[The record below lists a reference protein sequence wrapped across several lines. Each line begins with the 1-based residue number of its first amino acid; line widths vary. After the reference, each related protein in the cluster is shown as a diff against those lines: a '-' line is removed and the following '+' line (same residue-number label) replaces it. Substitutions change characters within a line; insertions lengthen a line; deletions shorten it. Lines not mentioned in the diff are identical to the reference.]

1 MGEEPSM
8 SWTPNEPIPDQRSQD
23 SPAIAE
29 FGGLLHL
36 VHLGESANDLWHSW
50 YDGAAWRPN
59 ERIIDQQSKSASALA
74 AHGGRLHLVHL
85 GDSENQLWHSTWDG
99 QRWSTNSKIA
109 GEKAH
114 SPVSMVEF
122 GGLLHMVHNG
132 DSSNRLYH
140 LTWDGQSWTQ
150 LMQIPGQLSKGA
162 PAVAVFGGL
171 LHLVH
176 QGDSENQLWHSTFDG
191 ATWTPNLKI
200 ADQLSKSSPSLAVA
214 NGLLQLIHLGDTS
227 NSIWHSTFDGT
238 TWAPNVPIPHQLAE
252 EAPALAAY
260 GGRLHMVHTGD
271 SEDTL
276 WHSSSDGV
284 LVNRPTRRVVIVD
297 IDGLRWDS
305 FYRHLKRVRAAGAS
319 TETTY
324 RFQLQPGASNDTVL
338 GDGDLDLHSALAELC
353 FGPDNGM
360 VDVRLALSSY
370 PSFTFPTHATMYTGT
385 WPRRHGICGHKF
397 VIRDAPPEW
406 DRHQWD
412 ALPRAVSLQGYCT
425 DAEGSWGAFWD
436 HVWGGFDQV
445 SEDDCR
451 NRNRGLNSDLRV
463 DTLFHRV
470 EDAGKRSTA
479 VHAFY
484 HGARK
489 PWEHYGKDQWWHY
502 DSVELRSVKD
512 ICSDEDLDQLEVADH
527 GTFAK
532 AEVAV
537 SYMPSTV
544 SVVPPD
550 QNYARSVGLAFTRRD
565 GVAARGWSVQGEPHP
580 DGPPDLMALYMASV
594 DESSHKAGPRQQDTY
609 LAWFDHRLARFVSVL
624 RAADPDVF
632 ANTIFAFV
640 ADHGHRA
647 ITNPPS
653 TPNLSS
659 DNVLLV
665 REELMKIR
673 FGEAETGR
681 FRQLAQAAHLSLSA
695 VYADVL
701 GGQVLAWAEAMNLYI
716 YLRAGSELDTVEVA
730 RRLLSIPM
738 NTEPYGALLL
748 IEGRYRFLAR
758 GETQPVRLNSPA
770 ARRVVVPRL
779 DPPPASTDDIEA
791 VSLDD
796 GSDLRDERELR
807 EQLNSPAIFDLLGIT
822 RRVAGFGATE
832 HQSMPDIVL
841 LAPEG
846 RSFTS
851 SPSTHGSF
859 AYPTSRI
866 PMVFC
871 GPGIPAGRHT
881 LETAD
886 LIDFAPTVLSLLGV
900 SAEGMEG
907 RALVDHEGRPSL
919 VGASASAHG
928 HSDDSDPA
936 GPDTGWVNA
945 APPPPSP
952 RTVREKQPTP
962 SARVTARPAR
972 IRPATRA
979 ELHAGLPTY
988 VAARLVQRRRN
999 TEGSEAGAAGATNPS
1014 IRRLSV
1020 EKTLWA
1026 RLDHAQVLAAPE
1038 ARLWIAGTSAA
1049 SAPRARTELGRHRE
1063 LDLTEHGSVELGSS
1077 DSRGTILV
1085 PHELLVLP
1093 VEVSLPLL
1101 PTWLRAMVGTLRRHS
1116 RLGLESSE
1124 HGSSVLLSAE
1134 DFISL
1139 VAGLDRQLDPDPDPE
1154 PRPPIFEIARA
1165 SAAHPGAIEATARLR
1180 ELLSADRVTRFTLA
1194 DGGVLA

>member
-1 MGEEPSM
+1 M
-8 SWTPNEPIPDQRSQD
+8 SWTPNVPIPDQQSKD
-23 SPAIAE
+23 SPALAE

-36 VHLGESANDLWHSW
+36 VHPGESSNDLWHSW
-50 YDGAAWRPN
+50 YDGAVWRPN
-59 ERIIDQQSKSASALA
+59 ERIPEQRSKGASALA
-74 AHGGRLHLVHL
+74 AYGGLLHVVHQ

-99 QRWSTNSKIA
+99 QRWSVNAKIP

-114 SPVSMVEF
+114 SPVAMAEF

-150 LMQIPGQLSKGA
+150 LMQIPDQLSKGA
-162 PAVAVFGGL
+162 PAVAVYGGL
-171 LHLVH
+171 LHMVH

-191 ATWTPNLKI
+191 ATWTPNVKI
-200 ADQLSKSSPSLAVA
+200 PGQLSKSAPALAAA
-214 NGLLQLIHLGDTS
+214 NGLLQVTHLGDSS
-227 NSIWHSTFDGT
+227 NTIWHSTFDGAS
-238 TWAPNVPIPHQLAE
+238 WAPNVPVPHQLAE
-252 EAPALAAY
+252 EAPALATH

-284 LVNRPTRRVVIVD
+284 LVNRPTRRVIIVD
-297 IDGLRWDS
+297 IDGVRWDS
-305 FYRHLKRVRAAGAS
+305 FYRHLKRVRSAGAS

-324 RFQLQPGASNDTVL
+324 RFQLPPGASDDTVL

-353 FGPDNGM
+353 FGPENGM

-370 PSFTFPTHATMYTGT
+370 PTFTFPTHATMYTGT

-397 VIRDAPPEW
+397 VVRDVPPEW
-406 DRHQWD
+406 DHHQWD
-412 ALPRAVSLQGYCT
+412 ALPRALSLQGYCT

-470 EDAGKRSTA
+470 EDVGKRST
-479 VHAFY
+479 VVNAFY

-527 GTFAK
+527 SAFAK

-537 SYMPSTV
+537 AYMPSTV
-544 SVVPPD
+544 SVVPPN

-565 GVAARGWSVQGEPHP
+565 GVAASGWSIQGEPHP

-594 DESSHKAGPRQQDTY
+594 DESSHRSGPRQQETY
-609 LAWFDHRLARFVSVL
+609 MAWFDHRLARFVSVL

-632 ANTIFAFV
+632 ANTVFAFV

-653 TPNLSS
+653 TPDLPS

-665 REELMKIR
+665 REELMHIR
-673 FGEAETGR
+673 FGKAETER
-681 FRQLAQAAHLSLSA
+681 IRQIVQANHLSLTS

-701 GGQVLAWAEAMNLYI
+701 REQVLAWAEAMNLYV
-716 YLRAGSELDTVEVA
+716 YLRAGSALDTVEVA
-730 RRLLSIPM
+730 HRLLSIPM
-738 NTEPYGALLL
+738 NTEPYGALVL

-758 GETQPVRLNSPA
+758 GESRPVLLNSPA
-770 ARRVVVPRL
+770 ARRVIVPRL
-779 DPPPASTDDIEA
+779 DPPPVSTEDIEGVA
-791 VSLDD
+791 LDD
-796 GSDLRDERELR
+796 GSDPVNERNLR
-807 EQLNSPAIFDLLGIT
+807 EQLNSPAIFELLGIT
-822 RRVAGFGATE
+822 RRVAGFGPTE
-832 HQSMPDIVL
+832 HRSMPDIIL

-871 GPGIPAGRHT
+871 GPGMPAGRQT
-881 LETAD
+881 LDTAD
-886 LIDFAPTVLSLLGV
+886 LVDFAPTVLSLLGV
-900 SAEGMEG
+900 SSEGMEG
-907 RALVDHEGRPSL
+907 TALVDHEGRPPSVIL
-919 VGASASAHG
+919 RSGALD
-928 HSDDSDPA
+928 HSDDTDPA
-936 GPDTGWVNA
+936 EPATGSDIVA
-945 APPPPSP
+945 PAPPPS
-952 RTVREKQPTP
+952 RTVREKRSVPA
-962 SARVTARPAR
+962 ARVTARPAR
-972 IRPATRA
+972 IRPATEA
-979 ELHAGLPTY
+979 ELQTSLPTY
-988 VAARLVQRRRN
+988 VAARVVKARPN
-999 TEGSEAGAAGATNPS
+999 TVGRETHPAEAKNRS
-1014 IRRLSV
+1014 RRLTV
-1020 EKTLWA
+1020 DKPLWA
-1026 RLDHAQVLAAPE
+1026 RLDRAHVIAAPE
-1038 ARLWIAGTSAA
+1038 ARLWIADTAAAAA
-1049 SAPRARTELGRHRE
+1049 SQRRIKLGKHRN
-1063 LDLTEHGSVELGSS
+1063 LDLAEHDSVELGSG
-1077 DSRGTILV
+1077 DSQGTILV
-1085 PHELLVLP
+1085 PHQLLVVP

-1101 PTWLRAMVGTLRRHS
+1101 PAWLRGLVGTLRRHS
-1116 RLGLESSE
+1116 RFGLDQFKEE
-1124 HGSSVLLSAE
+1124 NTVLLSGE
-1134 DFISL
+1134 DF
-1139 VAGLDRQLDPDPDPE
+1139 VNVVTGLARQLDPAPDPE
-1154 PRPPIFEIARA
+1154 PQPPIFEAARVTTTY
-1165 SAAHPGAIEATARLR
+1165 PRVIEATHGLR
-1180 ELLSADRVTRFTLA
+1180 ELLKADHVTRFTLA